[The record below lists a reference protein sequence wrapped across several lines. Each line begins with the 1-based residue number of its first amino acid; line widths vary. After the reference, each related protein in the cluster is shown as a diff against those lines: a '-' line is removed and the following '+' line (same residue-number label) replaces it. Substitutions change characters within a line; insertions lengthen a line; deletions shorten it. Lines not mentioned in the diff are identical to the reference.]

1 MKNIVEKD
9 KKKHFSFKKLF
20 IFSLAILL
28 VILIS
33 FIAYFFSVTSSVT
46 LNISAL
52 NEYAG
57 GEIKLVTQSGKPIN
71 SKCFNNS
78 VNVSIDEI
86 SDDVKNAFI
95 SIEDKAFYNHNG
107 INPKRIVGAI
117 IANIKSG
124 KNSQGASTITQQL
137 IKNSQLTNEKT
148 LNRKLKEIKLA
159 LNLEKL
165 YSKDKI
171 LEMYLNT
178 IYFGNGCYGI
188 EQASLFY
195 FSKKASEL
203 TLNEGAM
210 LAAIINAPGI
220 YNPLTNYDACK
231 KRKDLVLKNMFN
243 DGLITRNEY
252 QENIN
257 SSVSINKTNSANA
270 YCLEVINEAC
280 NLLNLD
286 ENQLKSKNLTIKT
299 SLDEELQNEIATTI
313 LSNNFLP
320 KEDVLVSSIVIENKT
335 NQIISFASN
344 SHMLAS
350 QVKRSPGS
358 ILKPILVYAPALES
372 GKISPASIILDEEV
386 DFNGYRP
393 QNANK
398 QYLGYVSVRTAFKK
412 SLNTVA
418 VKVLDMVT
426 IAKAKEFATKLGI
439 TFSENDNSLA
449 LALGAMENGVT
460 IFDLCNAYVSFANV
474 GEFAN
479 NKIISQITDNNGN
492 VLYQKNSNKNR
503 VMSDAT
509 AFLITSLMRD
519 TTLSGTAIR
528 LSDLPYAVYSKTG
541 TVGIKN
547 SSNNSDAYCV
557 SLTNDHTIIT
567 WIGAKNSGGFSA
579 SINGSTYPAT
589 INKKILE
596 SLYKN
601 GNYPIEITKP
611 ESVVKLD
618 YDAVLAQNEHIIR
631 LANQFSLD
639 KDKTSDYFNS
649 KFIPETSTRLGFEAP
664 IIKATNEDGL
674 PLISY
679 QTQKGASYN
688 LYAETKNGVRLVN
701 SAIGDNKV
709 AEILDILAPNNEII
723 EYYLTSSLYDET
735 KTSNKVKFY
744 IS

>member
-1 MKNIVEKD
+1 MKNNVEKQ
-9 KKKHFSFKKLF
+9 KKKHFSIKKLF
-20 IFSLAILL
+20 LFSLAILL
-28 VILIS
+28 VIFIS
-33 FIAYFFSVTSSVT
+33 FIAYFFSVTSFTT

-71 SKCFNNS
+71 SKCFNSS
-78 VNVSIDEI
+78 VNINIDEI

-159 LNLEKL
+159 LSLEKL

-195 FSKKASEL
+195 FSKKASQL
-203 TLNEGAM
+203 SLNEGAM

-220 YNPLTNYDACK
+220 YNPLTNYEACM
-231 KRKDLVLKNMFN
+231 KRKNLVLKSMFN
-243 DGLITRNEY
+243 DGLISKDEYLENEK
-252 QENIN
+252 NN
-257 SSVSINKTNSANA
+257 VTINKTNSANA

-280 NLLNLD
+280 KILNLD

-299 SLDEELQNEIATTI
+299 GLNEELQNNIATTI
-313 LSNNFLP
+313 LSENFLP
-320 KEDVLVSSIVIENKT
+320 KEDVYVSSIVIDNKT
-335 NQIISFASN
+335 NNVISLASN
-344 SHMLAS
+344 YHMLAS
-350 QVKRSPGS
+350 QIKRSPGS
-358 ILKPILVYAPALES
+358 VIKPIMVYGPALEL
-372 GKISPASIILDEEV
+372 GKISPASIILDEDV
-386 DFNGYRP
+386 DYNGYHP

-398 QYLGYVSVRTAFKK
+398 QNLGYVNIRTAFKK

-418 VKVLDMVT
+418 VKVLDIVT
-426 IAKAKEFATKLGI
+426 IPKAKEFATKLGI
-439 TFSENDNSLA
+439 TFSENDNNLA
-449 LALGAMENGVT
+449 LALGAMEKGVT
-460 IFDLCNAYVSFANV
+460 IFDLSNAYTCFAND

-479 NKIISQITDNNGN
+479 NKIISQIVDNSGN
-492 VLYQKNSNKNR
+492 VIYEKNSNKNR

-528 LSDLPYAVYSKTG
+528 LSDLPFPVYSKTG

-567 WIGAKNSGGFSA
+567 WIGAKNSDGFSA
-579 SINGSTYPAT
+579 SVNGSTYPTT

-596 SLYKN
+596 LLYKN
-601 GNYPIEITKP
+601 GNFPSEITKP
-611 ESVVKLD
+611 ESVVMLD

-631 LANQFSLD
+631 LSNPNSPD
-639 KDKTSDYFNS
+639 KDKISDYFNL
-649 KFIPETSTRLGFEAP
+649 KFIPETSARLSLDAP
-664 IIKATNEDGL
+664 IISATCKDNL
-674 PLISY
+674 PLITY
-679 QTQKGASYN
+679 QTQKGVSYN

-701 SAIGDNKV
+701 FSIGDGQIT
-709 AEILDILAPNNEII
+709 EILDNLAPNNEII
-723 EYYLTSSLYDET
+723 EYSLTCSLYGET